1 MSRKFPHFVVEA
13 GKALLMEGRKVVV
26 AAVAEEVV
34 GVALS
39 RNVPGSDLIKKDE
52 VAGLMEGE
60 GVDEG
65 ILAPDDVT

>member
-1 MSRKFPHFVVEA
+1 
-13 GKALLMEGRKVVV
+13 MEGRKVVV
-26 AAVAEEVV
+26 AAAEEVVVV

-52 VAGLMEGE
+52 VAGLKEGQE
-60 GVDEG
+60 VDEG